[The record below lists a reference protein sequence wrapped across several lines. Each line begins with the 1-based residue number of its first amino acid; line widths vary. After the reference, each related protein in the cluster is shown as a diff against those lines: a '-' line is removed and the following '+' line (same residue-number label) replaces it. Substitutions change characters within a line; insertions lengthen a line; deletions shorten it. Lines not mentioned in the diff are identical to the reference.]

1 MRENRNLNSVSNQNL
16 LQNQNLNPMSMERV
30 LRRYIGRRC
39 SCEFYIDDELI
50 KKTGIL
56 TDVGVDY
63 ITLTSIN
70 NPDDILISDL
80 GNLKF
85 IKIS

>member
-1 MRENRNLNSVSNQNL
+1 MRENRNLSSILNQNL
-16 LQNQNLNPMSMERV
+16 LQNQNLSQMTMERV
-30 LRRYIGRRC
+30 LRRYIGRKS

-56 TDVGVDY
+56 TDVGADY

-70 NPDDILISDL
+70 NPDEILISDL
-80 GNLKF
+80 ENLKF

>member
-1 MRENRNLNSVSNQNL
+1 MRENCNLNPISNQNL
-16 LQNQNLNPMSMERV
+16 NQMNKERV
-30 LRRYIGRRC
+30 IRRYIGRRC

-63 ITLTSIN
+63 IMLTSIN
-70 NPDDILISDL
+70 NPDEILISDL

>member
-1 MRENRNLNSVSNQNL
+1 MRENRNLNPISNQKL
-16 LQNQNLNPMSMERV
+16 NQMNKERV
-30 LRRYIGRRC
+30 IRRYIGRRC

-63 ITLTSIN
+63 IMLTSIN
-70 NPDDILISDL
+70 NPDEILISDL
-80 GNLKF
+80 DNLKF

>member
-1 MRENRNLNSVSNQNL
+1 MRENRNLNPISNQNL
-16 LQNQNLNPMSMERV
+16 NQMNKERV
-30 LRRYIGRRC
+30 IRRYIGRRC

-63 ITLTSIN
+63 IMLTSIN
-70 NPDDILISDL
+70 NPDEILISDL

>member
-1 MRENRNLNSVSNQNL
+1 MRENRNLNPISNQNL
-16 LQNQNLNPMSMERV
+16 NQMNKERV
-30 LRRYIGRRC
+30 IRRYIGRRC

-63 ITLTSIN
+63 IMLTSIN
-70 NPDDILISDL
+70 NPDEILISDL
-80 GNLKF
+80 DNLKF